1 MQKQLTPH
9 LTDLSEILKVSGVE
23 VLRVTDREITGR
35 CPVHERVTGHA
46 DNSPSWSMNA
56 STGLWLCF
64 SCGARGTLSMLLSEL
79 SGEEGISAQQFLIN
93 AGMQRL
99 TNAATSTY
107 QVPQKLDTEAF
118 FKFER
123 VSDKHCF
130 AKNLDPDII
139 YRYGVRW
146 NPANKSWC
154 IPIISS
160 MGSLMGWQEK
170 RPGWVRNFPIG
181 IEKSKTL
188 FGVERFRSRTSVLVE
203 SPLDVVR
210 LETVGIT
217 GAVAT
222 FGAIVSEAQLKLI
235 RSSESVVAAFDN
247 PNTDDAGRKAC
258 ESLIVSARKYGI
270 EVKFFNYN
278 GLPAK
283 DPGEMT
289 AEDIHFGLDNAKD
302 MIYGEGAYF
311 VKSN

>member
-154 IPIISS
+154 IPIISR
-160 MGSLMGWQEK
+160 GG
-170 RPGWVRNFPIG
+170 R
-181 IEKSKTL
+181 
-188 FGVERFRSRTSVLVE
+188 RSGQ
-203 SPLDVVR
+203 
-210 LETVGIT
+210 VGC
-217 GAVAT
+217 AT
-222 FGAIVSEAQLKLI
+222 FLLGL
-235 RSSESVVAAFDN
+235 RSLRLYLA
-247 PNTDDAGRKAC
+247 
-258 ESLIVSARKYGI
+258 
-270 EVKFFNYN
+270 
-278 GLPAK
+278 
-283 DPGEMT
+283 
-289 AEDIHFGLDNAKD
+289 
-302 MIYGEGAYF
+302 
-311 VKSN
+311 

>member
-203 SPLDVVR
+203 SPLDVIRFAMVFSKPQ
-210 LETVGIT
+210 
-217 GAVAT
+217 AVAS
-222 FGAIVSEAQLKLI
+222 FGAQVSKSQMDLLLHMSDTIVIAMDNDEAGVE
-235 RSSESVVAAFDN
+235 SSKRLYKNLGTPRKGIKWWSYSTTSAKDIGDM
-247 PNTDDAGRKAC
+247 TDD
-258 ESLIVSARKYGI
+258 EI
-270 EVKFFNYN
+270 ET
-278 GLPAK
+278 GLL
-283 DPGEMT
+283 T
-289 AEDIHFGLDNAKD
+289 ATVVPPWIR
-302 MIYGEGAYF
+302 
-311 VKSN
+311 